1 MKNSKITLIL
11 FIVISITSFIKCSK
25 ANENNLPEASFIP
38 FEKQEVVG
46 YHDWSLVGP
55 SGDQKNLIADQGN
68 VMLIH
73 LWEANG
79 SNLEEL
85 EIFQK
90 VYDEYKTK
98 MQFYF
103 VTEDSQLIVRK
114 FYEEHNFNFPIFYS
128 MSPIPVPMK
137 SDQKPFTYLINK
149 KGRIIVAQSKK
160 ANWNSNLFKETLD
173 KILK

>member
-1 MKNSKITLIL
+1 MKNNKIISIL
-11 FIVISITSFIKCSK
+11 IVIVAWTSFVKCS
-25 ANENNLPEASFIP
+25 NNNDHNLPEASFIP
-38 FEKQEVVG
+38 FEKQQVVG

-55 SGDQKNLIADQGN
+55 LGDQKNLIADQGN

-73 LWEANG
+73 LWEANE

-85 EIFQK
+85 EVFQEL
-90 VYDEYKTK
+90 YNQYKTK

-103 VTEDSQLIVRK
+103 VIEDSQLIVRK
-114 FYEEHNFNFPIFYS
+114 FYEEHNFSFPVFYS
-128 MSPIPVPMK
+128 MSPIPVPMQ

-149 KGRIIVAQSKK
+149 KGRIIVAQSQK
-160 ANWNSNLFKETLD
+160 ANWNSKLFKETLD